1 MDGSGIFVAAKIF
14 VKGFVFDTTLNF
26 DLAVNVMMKE
36 IVGIKTDQFF
46 RKWFRLDEKEP
57 PEVLCA
63 NSLLVR
69 AYMVAVGAISTKTA
83 FVTLSG

>member
-14 VKGFVFDTTLNF
+14 IKGFVFDTTLNF

-46 RKWFRLDEKEP
+46 RKWFRLDVKEP
-57 PEVLCA
+57 PEVLWREF
-63 NSLLVR
+63 LI
-69 AYMVAVGAISTKTA
+69 G
-83 FVTLSG
+83 

>member
-1 MDGSGIFVAAKIF
+1 MDGSGIFVAAEIF
-14 VKGFVFDTTLNF
+14 VKGFVFNTTLDF
-26 DLAVNVMMKE
+26 DLTINVMMKE
-36 IVGIKTDQFF
+36 VIRIKTDQFF

-57 PEVLCA
+57 PEVLCRM
-63 NSLLVR
+63 VR